1 MGERVLC
8 KHEVVGSIPSSSTTL
23 PCRTRQR
30 SRVVRIKEL
39 RTIDAY
45 RGWLRISDIVK
56 RECALAVAKA
66 AGRGAFGKHKAA
78 GSKEPAAGLYRDRGW
93 CER

>member
-30 SRVVRIKEL
+30 SKGRPDQRASHHRRIC
-39 RTIDAY
+39 
-45 RGWLRISDIVK
+45 GWLRISDIVK

-66 AGRGAFGKHKAA
+66 AGQGAFGKHKAVDA
-78 GSKEPAAGLYRDRGW
+78 KAVAAGLIVTVDG
-93 CER
+93 